1 MAEDTNA
8 EYYSH
13 LWNKENKRR
22 IEPKKAKSKKAMF
35 LRNLLISAIKD
46 LRRLHNKRIHSRISP
61 LLRR

>member
-22 IEPKKAKSKKAMF
+22 IDPKKAKSKKAMF
-35 LRNLLISAIKD
+35 LRNLLISAIEN
-46 LRRLHNKRIHSRISP
+46 LRRLHYKGVNSRHRP
-61 LLRR
+61 LRGR